1 MKKQILLLPM
11 LILALVFTGCSDDDP
26 APVEQQEVITT
37 VVVTLTGTDGTDYVM
52 RWEDPDYAVGEIM
65 PGYSGDESIPE
76 GAYTGDIQ
84 LYNNT
89 LPPDNEEYTVT
100 NEILEEGDGGS
111 IDHQFFFSGLG
122 DLVIDS
128 VAYLD
133 LDNPGEGET
142 ALCGENKPIG
152 QQFSMVAVAGIGE
165 LGVLLI
171 HEPEKCADGMSDGIW
186 NGVGE
191 EDVDLQFPLTV
202 DTN

>member
-1 MKKQILLLPM
+1 MKKQILLLPI

-26 APVEQQEVITT
+26 APVIEQEVITT
-37 VVVTLTGTDGTDYVM
+37 VVVTLTGADGTDYVM

-76 GAYTGDIQ
+76 GAYNGDIQ

-89 LPPDNEEYTVT
+89 LPEDDEEYTIT
-100 NEILEEGDGGS
+100 NEILEEGEGGS

-122 DLVIDS
+122 GLVVDS
-128 VAYLD
+128 LAYLD

-142 ALCGENKPIG
+142 APCGENKPIG
-152 QQFSMVAVAGIGE
+152 QQFSIVAVSGMGE
-165 LGVLLI
+165 LGVLYI
-171 HEPEKCADGMSDGIW
+171 QEPEKCADGMSDGIW

-202 DTN
+202 DMN